1 MKEYDVKYRRD
12 GLCPSYVTYRVKAI
26 GPHDAINQTTDL
38 IYSKLAESIKCKGD
52 LLVTYEFISCKIV
65 PRETLS

>member
-1 MKEYDVKYRRD
+1 MVD
-12 GLCPSYVTYRVKAI
+12 YVWKIKPFRLQKTVHFRKL
-26 GPHDAINQTTDL
+26 NW

-65 PRETLS
+65 PRETLK